1 MNSISTAQNEQKN
14 LERLAAQ
21 RELYT
26 SAKKWHGVQVI
37 FTVFLPVVLAIFSL
51 ISPELAVIVA
61 IYGVFVFIAD
71 VAILEPLIKKKK
83 TKAAK
88 TQELFDC
95 EVLAM
100 PKSPLKIVDDI
111 TVEEVLQH
119 YNAHSKI
126 KTNIEKIK
134 DWYSPAVGQ
143 LPLHVARILCQ
154 RTNCW
159 WDSKLRERYSEF
171 LKYMSIIVCA
181 IIISI
186 GLYKDLTLIE
196 VTLIAS
202 GLVPFFQFCI
212 KQCNENLDAAKRLN
226 ELIAY
231 SKKIWEDALNVAYTE
246 QQLTSNSRRLQDE
259 IFDHRSKSPL
269 ILDVFYNYF
278 RDDQE
283 ALMNRS
289 SEILVEEAQSS
300 LNK

>member
-1 MNSISTAQNEQKN
+1 MNQIPTLQNEQKQ

-26 SAKKWHGVQVI
+26 SAKKWHGVQII
-37 FTVFLPVVLAIFSL
+37 FTVILPVALSIISL
-51 ISPELAVIVA
+51 VNTDYAVKAA
-61 IYGVFVFIAD
+61 IYGVFAFIAD
-71 VAILEPLIKKKK
+71 IAILEPLVKRKK

-88 TQELFDC
+88 IQELFDC
-95 EVLAM
+95 DVLMM

-119 YNAHSKI
+119 YNAHAKI
-126 KTNIEKIK
+126 KSNIEKIK
-134 DWYSPAVGQ
+134 DWYSPAVAQ
-143 LPLHVARILCQ
+143 LPLNIARILCQ

-159 WDSKLRERYSEF
+159 WDSKLRERYSAF
-171 LKYMSIIVCA
+171 LKYTSIIVCT
-181 IIISI
+181 IILGI
-186 GLYKDLTLIE
+186 GLYKNLTLIE

-212 KQCNENLDAAKRLN
+212 KQCNDNLDAAKRLN
-226 ELIAY
+226 ELVTYA
-231 SKKIWEDALNVAYTE
+231 KQIWEGALNRTYTE
-246 QQLTSNSRRLQDE
+246 QELVSNSRRLQDE

-269 ILDVFYNYF
+269 ILDAYYNYF

-283 ALMNRS
+283 TLMNRS

-300 LNK
+300 LNR